1 MNNTPVPK
9 SSGTSW
15 PGSYVL
21 SRKVRDAAIG
31 KEDGQ
36 LLRSE
41 ADILRAILERQGK
54 NGEPCCVTLETLAN
68 DAKMSRRTAIRAVNA
83 LKRRGLIHVQRW
95 RLSEASVACAPSKY
109 AVKVDEVMKL
119 PARGKRVVSSP
130 VVDGAPTPQRPP
142 RPRLVSTPPA
152 PPASQS
158 QPVAVEP
165 YDPEQARRGATQVL
179 ATLKA
184 VMDSPPQRIP
194 RPVLAAR
201 VGGGSTG
208 TE

>member
-54 NGEPCCVTLETLAN
+54 NGEPCCATLETLAN

-95 RLSEASVACAPSKY
+95 RLGGASVACAPSKY
-109 AVKVDEVMKL
+109 AVNVDDVMKL

-130 VVDGAPTPQRPP
+130 VVDGAPDPQCPP
-142 RPRLVSTPPA
+142 RPRLVPA

-158 QPVAVEP
+158 QPVAVVP
-165 YDPEQARRGATQVL
+165 YDPEQDTAT
-179 ATLKA
+179 
-184 VMDSPPQRIP
+184 P
-194 RPVLAAR
+194 
-201 VGGGSTG
+201 G
-208 TE
+208 E